1 MDTPTDTAM
10 LLIPAGIVIGTF
22 LLAHA
27 YVTRHLPADAVP
39 AFLESR
45 IAWTA
50 RVRPLLLAC
59 AGLALLSGVVLQ
71 VS

>member
-1 MDTPTDTAM
+1 MDTSSDTAM
-10 LLIPAGIVIGTF
+10 LLIEAGVVIGVF

-39 AFLESR
+39 SFLESH
-45 IAWTA
+45 IAWTV

-59 AGLALLSGVVLQ
+59 AALAVLSGLVLQ
-71 VS
+71 VV